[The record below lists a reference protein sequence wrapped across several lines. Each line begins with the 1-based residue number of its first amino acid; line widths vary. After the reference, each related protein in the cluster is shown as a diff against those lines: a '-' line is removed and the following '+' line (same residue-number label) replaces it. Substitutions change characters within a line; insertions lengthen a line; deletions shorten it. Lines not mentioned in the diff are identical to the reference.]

1 MKNLFKKWYIWI
13 FILVI
18 VIALLYFI
26 IPKNNIQNTVLTKEN
41 YQSTIDEYANKYGQK
56 DEYYYFSYAL
66 IYNITKDSLG
76 NLFNSSE
83 DDSVAYK
90 NIYGKSIKQLVN
102 EGKNLMHEN
111 NTTIDE
117 YKKSIN
123 ELKNNK

>member
-13 FILVI
+13 FILAI